1 MKEKVSLQIYGREFE
16 VEAEGLSPLELY
28 ALAEEITAR
37 MKEICEQSKIADSSK
52 LAILAALNYAEEL
65 SRLKKQVEGSKETD
79 HRKVE
84 EMILTLEEAT
94 KAGS

>member
-1 MKEKVSLQIYGREFE
+1 MKDKVVLQIYGREFE

-28 ALAEEITAR
+28 ALAEEITAK
-37 MKEICEQSKIADSSK
+37 MKELSAQSKIADSSK
-52 LAILAALNYAEEL
+52 LAILTALNYAEEL
-65 SRLKKQVEGSKETD
+65 SRLRKQVEGSQETD

-84 EMILTLEEAT
+84 EMILTLQEAT